1 MLLLIAKNIPRA
13 VLRLCRCVVVVVV
26 VAASVVTN
34 SVREEMLSFSF
45 LSELFNAAHEADA
58 ADGVA
63 ECAEICPL
71 DGSGKGGDAM
81 HALSVGGEPM
91 VSR

>member
-13 VLRLCRCVVVVVV
+13 VLRLCRCVVV